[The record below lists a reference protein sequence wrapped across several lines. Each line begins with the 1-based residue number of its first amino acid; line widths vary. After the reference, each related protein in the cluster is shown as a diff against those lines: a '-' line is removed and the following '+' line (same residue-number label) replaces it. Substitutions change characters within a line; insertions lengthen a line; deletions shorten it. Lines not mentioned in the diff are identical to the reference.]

1 MKRVN
6 ELMLRELSAAVRQL
20 LPVDRCGVVSFTD
33 VEVSKDLKAAVVW
46 FSTVGTQAG
55 VPALAEQE
63 ALAALEKVRPELQQ
77 AVARRVA
84 IKYTPHLSF
93 RHDSGLERGQHVVKI
108 LEELERGQKP

>member
-6 ELMLRELSAAVRQL
+6 ELMLRELSAAVRRL

-33 VEVSKDLKAAVVW
+33 VEVSKDLKTAVVW
-46 FSTVGTQAG
+46 FSMVGARASA
-55 VPALAEQE
+55 PALEEKE
-63 ALAALEKVRPELQQ
+63 ARTALEEVRAELQQ

-84 IKYTPHLSF
+84 IKYTPHLTF
-93 RHDSGLERGQHVVKI
+93 RHDTGMERGQHVVKI